1 MSLAS
6 KRALRPRVSLLGAS
20 LLLTLLLA
28 GCTSLGYYSH
38 SIKGGLGILTRR
50 RSIESLLADP
60 TTSPELRERL
70 ELVLDI
76 REFAGQHLTLPLGGS
91 YRSYVDIDRPYAVW
105 TVVAAEELS
114 VEPVEWCFL
123 IAGCVSYRGY
133 FSREKAERFA
143 EKLGRK
149 GLETDV
155 GGAAA
160 FSTLGWFSDPV
171 LSSFVDYP
179 EAELAGLVFHELA
192 HQRLYVKDDTTFN
205 ESFAT
210 VVELEGVRRWLLQ
223 DGRNDA
229 PPAYRIAKQRQ
240 IEIADLVRRYRERLA
255 AVYSREESE
264 AWKRIRKEEL
274 FDELREAYRD
284 LETSWG
290 EPSRYGAWFGDG
302 LNNARLASL
311 GAYYDLVP
319 AFETL
324 LARAGGDLS
333 LFYEQ
338 AAALGK
344 LDKADRR
351 ARLQEL
357 SEPGVNSGS

>member
-1 MSLAS
+1 M
-6 KRALRPRVSLLGAS
+6 LLI
-20 LLLTLLLA
+20 A
-28 GCTSLGYYSH
+28 GCTSFGYYSH
-38 SIKGGLGILTRR
+38 SIKGGLGILSRR

-60 TTSPELRERL
+60 TTPPELRERL
-70 ELVLDI
+70 ELVLEI
-76 REFAGQHLTLPLGGS
+76 REFAGQRLDLPLGGS
-91 YRSYVDIDRPYAVW
+91 YRSYVDLERPYAVW
-105 TVVAAEELS
+105 TVVAAAELS
-114 VEPVEWCFL
+114 VEPVEWCFP

-133 FSREKAERFA
+133 FSPEKAERFA
-143 EKLGRK
+143 GKLRQK

-179 EAELAGLVFHELA
+179 EPELAGLVFHELA

-210 VVELEGVRRWLLQ
+210 VVELEGVRRWLLE
-223 DGRNDA
+223 DGREEA
-229 PPAYRIAKQRQ
+229 LAAYRNAKLRQ
-240 IEIADLVRRYRERLA
+240 MEIADLVRSYREKLA
-255 AVYSREESE
+255 AVYSQEESE
-264 AWKRIRKEEL
+264 GWKRARKEEL
-274 FDELREAYRD
+274 FDDLRQAYRD

-290 EPSRYGAWFGDG
+290 EQSRYSAWFGDG

-319 AFETL
+319 AFEVL
-324 LARAGGDLS
+324 LVQADGDLS

-344 LDKADRR
+344 LARADRR
-351 ARLQEL
+351 ERLREL
-357 SEPGVNSGS
+357 HDSGQNSAS

>member
-1 MSLAS
+1 M
-6 KRALRPRVSLLGAS
+6 ALI
-20 LLLTLLLA
+20 A

-38 SIKGGLGILTRR
+38 SIKGGLGILSRR

-60 TTSPELRERL
+60 ATSPELRERL

-76 REFAGQHLTLPLGGS
+76 RQFADRRLALPLGGS
-91 YRSYVDIDRPYAVW
+91 YRSYVDLERRYAVW

-143 EKLGRK
+143 GKLRQK

-155 GGAAA
+155 GGVAA

-179 EAELAGLVFHELA
+179 EPELAGLVFHELA
-192 HQRLYVKDDTTFN
+192 HQQLYVKDDTTFN

-223 DGRNDA
+223 DGREEA
-229 PPAYRIAKQRQ
+229 LAVYRTAKQRQ
-240 IEIADLVRRYRERLA
+240 MEIADLVRRYREKLA
-255 AVYSREESE
+255 AIYSQAESE
-264 AWKRIRKEEL
+264 AWKRARKGEL
-274 FDELREAYRD
+274 FDDLRQAYRD
-284 LETSWG
+284 LETTWS
-290 EPSRYGAWFGDG
+290 EPSHYSAWFGDG

-319 AFETL
+319 AFEAL
-324 LARAGGDLS
+324 LAQVDGDLIV
-333 LFYEQ
+333 FYDE

-344 LDKADRR
+344 LAKADRR
-351 ARLQEL
+351 ERLREL
-357 SEPGVNSGS
+357 HEPRQNSAS

>member
-1 MSLAS
+1 MSFIS
-6 KRALRPRVSLLGAS
+6 KRAPRSSLPLLGVSLLVTA
-20 LLLTLLLA
+20 LLTS
-28 GCTSLGYYSH
+28 CTSLGYYSH

-50 RSIESLLADP
+50 RSIESLLADSVTP
-60 TTSPELRERL
+60 PELRGRL

-76 REFAGQHLTLPLGGS
+76 REFAGRELALPIGGS
-91 YRSYVDIDRPYAVW
+91 YRSYVDLERPYAVW

-133 FSREKAERFA
+133 FSPEKAERFA
-143 EKLGRK
+143 SKLRRK

-179 EAELAGLVFHELA
+179 EPELAGLVFHELD
-192 HQRLYVKDDTTFN
+192 HPRLYVKDDTTFN

-223 DGRNDA
+223 DGREEA
-229 PPAYRIAKQRQ
+229 LAAYRTVKQRQ
-240 IEIADLVRRYRERLA
+240 MEIADLVRSYRERLA
-255 AVYSREESE
+255 EAYTEERSE
-264 AWKRIRKEEL
+264 EWKRARKQEL
-274 FDELREAYRD
+274 FDDLRQAYVD

-290 EPSRYGAWFGDG
+290 EPSRYGTWFGDG

-319 AFETL
+319 AFEAL
-324 LARAGGDLS
+324 LVQADGDLS
-333 LFYEQ
+333 LFYEE
-338 AAALGK
+338 AGALGK
-344 LDKADRR
+344 LPKADRR
-351 ARLQEL
+351 QRLRDL
-357 SEPGVNSGS
+357 SETLR

>member
-1 MSLAS
+1 MA
-6 KRALRPRVSLLGAS
+6 
-20 LLLTLLLA
+20 LLA

-50 RSIESLLADP
+50 RSIESLLADAATP
-60 TTSPELRERL
+60 PELRARL

-76 REFAGQHLTLPLGGS
+76 REFAGRELALPLGGS
-91 YRSYVDIDRPYAVW
+91 YRSYVDLERPYAVW

-114 VEPVEWCFL
+114 SEPVEWCFL

-133 FSREKAERFA
+133 FSPEKAERFA
-143 EKLGRK
+143 GKLRRK

-179 EAELAGLVFHELA
+179 DSELAGLVFHELA
-192 HQRLYVKDDTTFN
+192 HQRLYVKVDTTFN

-223 DGRNDA
+223 DGREEA
-229 PPAYRIAKQRQ
+229 LAAYR
-240 IEIADLVRRYRERLA
+240 A
-255 AVYSREESE
+255 AVYTEERSE
-264 AWKRIRKEEL
+264 EWKRARKEEL
-274 FDELREAYRD
+274 FEELRQAYRD

-290 EPSRYGAWFGDG
+290 EPSRYGTWFGDG

-324 LARAGGDLS
+324 LAQADGDLNF
-333 LFYEQ
+333 LYDE

-344 LDKADRR
+344 LPKADRR
-351 ARLQEL
+351 EGLRELQE
-357 SEPGVNSGS
+357 SRR

>member
-1 MSLAS
+1 M
-6 KRALRPRVSLLGAS
+6 ALV
-20 LLLTLLLA
+20 A

-38 SIKGGLGILTRR
+38 SIKGGLGILSRR

-60 TTSPELRERL
+60 TTPPELKKRL
-70 ELVLDI
+70 ELVLEI
-76 REFAGQHLTLPLGGS
+76 RDFADRHLALPLGGS
-91 YRSYVDIDRPYAVW
+91 YRSYVDLERPYAVW

-123 IAGCVSYRGY
+123 VAGCVSYRGY
-133 FSREKAERFA
+133 FTREKAERFA
-143 EKLGRK
+143 GKLGQK

-179 EAELAGLVFHELA
+179 EPELAGLVFHELA

-210 VVELEGVRRWLLQ
+210 VVELESVRRWLLQ
-223 DGRNDA
+223 DGREEA
-229 PPAYRIAKQRQ
+229 LAAYRTAKRRQ
-240 IEIADLVRRYRERLA
+240 MEIADLVRTYREKLA
-255 AVYSREESE
+255 TVYSQEEPV
-264 AWKRIRKEEL
+264 AWRRARKEEL
-274 FDELREAYRD
+274 FEDLRQAYRD

-290 EPSRYGAWFGDG
+290 EPSRYSAWFGDG

-324 LARAGGDLS
+324 LGQADGDLS
-333 LFYEQ
+333 VFYDQ

-344 LDKADRR
+344 LTKAERR
-351 ARLQEL
+351 ARLQKL
-357 SEPGVNSGS
+357 SESREISAP

>member
-1 MSLAS
+1 MSFAS
-6 KRALRPRVSLLGAS
+6 KPARSLRALQTS
-20 LLLTLLLA
+20 LLLVALIT

-60 TTSPELRERL
+60 TTPPDLRQRL
-70 ELVLDI
+70 ELVLEI
-76 REFAGQHLTLPLGGS
+76 RTFAGEQLALPLGKS
-91 YRSYVDIDRPYAVW
+91 YRSYVDIERPYAVW

-114 VEPVEWCFL
+114 AEPVEWCFP

-143 EKLGRK
+143 AKLEQK

-155 GGAAA
+155 GGATA

-171 LSSFVDYP
+171 LSSFVDFP
-179 EAELAGLVFHELA
+179 EPELAGLVFHELA
-192 HQRLYVKDDTTFN
+192 HQQLYVKDDTTFN

-223 DGRNDA
+223 DGREDGLA
-229 PPAYRIAKQRQ
+229 EYRTAKRRQ
-240 IEIADLVRRYRERLA
+240 MEIADLVRKYRERLA
-255 AVYSREESE
+255 TAYSQERPDE
-264 AWKRIRKEEL
+264 WKRARKGEIL
-274 FDELREAYRD
+274 DDLRRAYLD

-290 EPSRYGAWFGDG
+290 EPSGYRSWFEDG

-319 AFETL
+319 AFEIL
-324 LARAGGDLS
+324 LGQADGDLPA
-333 LFYEQ
+333 FYE
-338 AAALGK
+338 AVDGLGK
-344 LDKADRR
+344 LAREERR
-351 ARLQEL
+351 ERLREL
-357 SEPGVNSGS
+357 QGSQQNSGS

>member
-1 MSLAS
+1 MLG
-6 KRALRPRVSLLGAS
+6 KSLLVMA
-20 LLLTLLLA
+20 LIA

-38 SIKGGLGILTRR
+38 SIKGGLDILSRR

-60 TTSPELRERL
+60 TTPPELQERL

-76 REFAGQHLTLPLGGS
+76 REFAGRRLALPVGGS
-91 YRSYVDIDRPYAVW
+91 YRSYVDLDRPYAVW

-143 EKLGRK
+143 GKLQQK

-171 LSSFVDYP
+171 LSSFIDYP
-179 EAELAGLVFHELA
+179 EPELAGLVFHELA
-192 HQRLYVKDDTTFN
+192 HRRLYVKDDTTFN

-210 VVELEGVRRWLLQ
+210 VVELEGVRQWLLH
-223 DGRNDA
+223 DGREEALTD
-229 PPAYRIAKQRQ
+229 YRTAKQRQ
-240 IEIADLVRRYRERLA
+240 MEIGDLVRSYREKLA
-255 AVYSREESE
+255 SVYWQEGSE
-264 AWKRIRKEEL
+264 AWKRARKEEL
-274 FDELREAYRD
+274 FDELRQAYRD
-284 LETSWG
+284 LESSWG
-290 EPSRYGAWFGDG
+290 GQSRYSAWFGDG

-324 LARAGGDLS
+324 LDQADGDLS
-333 LFYEQ
+333 LFYKE

-344 LDKADRR
+344 LAKKDRR
-351 ARLQEL
+351 ERLREIH
-357 SEPGVNSGS
+357 EPGQNSAS

>member
-1 MSLAS
+1 VECRSFRS
-6 KRALRPRVSLLGAS
+6 G
-20 LLLTLLLA
+20 LLA
-28 GCTSLGYYSH
+28 VASHCLGYYSH

-50 RSIESLLADP
+50 RSIESLLADAATP
-60 TTSPELRERL
+60 PELRARL

-76 REFAGQHLTLPLGGS
+76 REFAGRELALPLGGS
-91 YRSYVDIDRPYAVW
+91 YRSYVDLERPYAVW

-114 VEPVEWCFL
+114 SEPVEWCFL

-133 FSREKAERFA
+133 FSPEKAERFA
-143 EKLGRK
+143 GKLRRK

-179 EAELAGLVFHELA
+179 DSELAGLVFHELA

-223 DGRNDA
+223 DGREEA
-229 PPAYRIAKQRQ
+229 LAAYRTAKQRQ
-240 IEIADLVRRYRERLA
+240 LEIADLVRSYRERLA
-255 AVYSREESE
+255 AVYTEERSE
-264 AWKRIRKEEL
+264 EWKRARKEEL
-274 FDELREAYRD
+274 FEELRQAYRD

-290 EPSRYGAWFGDG
+290 EPSRYGTWFGDG
-302 LNNARLASL
+302 LNNARLASI

-324 LARAGGDLS
+324 LAQADGDLNF
-333 LFYEQ
+333 LYDE
-338 AAALGK
+338 AAVLGK
-344 LDKADRR
+344 LPKADRR
-351 ARLQEL
+351 EGLRELQE
-357 SEPGVNSGS
+357 SRR